1 MNKNLLLKLQTKTSV
16 TLFVLGMAGVISL
29 LFTPLSLDVFPE
41 EVLADLPVKALP
53 YLTLINPTIFLIVAV
68 LIGGSLS
75 PKVQLSSPLI
85 KEIILKGNVRK
96 ILFEQLKPG
105 ITLGLFAGVF
115 ITLFSTWMRP
125 LLSEEFLEIG
135 QKFSLS
141 PITRFLYGGITEEIL
156 LRWGFM
162 TLVVWL
168 TWKLFSRKANA
179 VRNSMYWTG
188 IIISAVVFGLGHL
201 PAVFFLLG
209 TPTSLLI
216 VYIVFANSVFGVV
229 AGWLYWKKGLES
241 AMFAHISV
249 HIALL
254 TAGLIT

>member
-1 MNKNLLLKLQTKTSV
+1 MNLHIKTGV
-16 TLFVLGMAGVISL
+16 TLFVLGLSGVISL
-29 LFTPLSLDVFPE
+29 LFTPLPLDAFPE

-85 KEIILKGNVRK
+85 KEIILRGNFKK
-96 ILFEQLKPG
+96 ILYAQLIPG
-105 ITLGLFAGVF
+105 VTLGLFAGVF
-115 ITLFSTWMRP
+115 ITLFSTWMSP
-125 LLSEEFLEIG
+125 FLSEEFLEIG
-135 QKFSLS
+135 QKFSPS
-141 PITRFLYGGITEEIL
+141 PITRFLYGGITEELL

-179 VRNSMYWTG
+179 IRNSMYWTG

-201 PAVFFLLG
+201 PAIFFLLE
-209 TPTSLLI
+209 TPTTLLI
-216 VYIVFANSVFGVV
+216 VYAVFANSVFGVV
-229 AGWLYWKKGLES
+229 AGWLYWKKGLEA

-249 HIALL
+249 HIVLL
-254 TAGLIT
+254 IAGLIT